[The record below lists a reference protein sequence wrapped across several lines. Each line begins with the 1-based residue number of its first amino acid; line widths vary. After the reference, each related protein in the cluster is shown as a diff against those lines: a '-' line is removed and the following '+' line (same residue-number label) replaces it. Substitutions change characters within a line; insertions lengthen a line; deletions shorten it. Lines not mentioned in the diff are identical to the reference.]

1 MPTIAPVYSSGV
13 TGVNL
18 RNLDLNLLLTL
29 EALLKERNVT
39 RAAERLGLSQPA
51 VSAALGRLRRHFG
64 DELLQRRG
72 NRYELTP
79 LGAQLGERTP
89 LAVASLQRVFDAAP
103 DFDPATAVREFTVL
117 VSDYTAAV
125 LGDHLVT
132 MMAERAPGVRLQL
145 RQHTPDVVA
154 QAGEALQTVDGL
166 ILPHGFLTGM
176 GHDDL
181 YEDRWVCIVADTNA
195 TVGDSLSMADVA
207 RLPWVVTYNR
217 PTAFTPAVQQL
228 RVIGVEPD
236 VRVVVESFL
245 AVPFLVGGTDRVA
258 LLQARLAD
266 RLAGAAGVRVLP
278 CPWEVVPLREAFW
291 WHESLRADPAHRW
304 LRQVLVEAGDLVSP
318 PRPS

>member
-1 MPTIAPVYSSGV
+1 MP
-13 TGVNL
+13 GVNL

-29 EALLKERNVT
+29 EALLHERNVT

-51 VSAALGRLRRHFG
+51 VSAALGRLRRHFD
-64 DELLQRRG
+64 DELLRRQG

-79 LGAQLGERTP
+79 LGAQLGERTS

-132 MMAERAPGVRLQL
+132 AMAAQAPGVRLQL
-145 RQHTPDVVA
+145 RQHTPDMVSSAADVLP
-154 QAGEALQTVDGL
+154 GVDGL
-166 ILPHGFLTGM
+166 ILPHGFLTGI

-181 YEDRWVCIVADTNA
+181 YEDRWVCVVARDNDS
-195 TVGDSLSMADVA
+195 VGDALSMADVA

-217 PTAFTPAVQQL
+217 PTAFTPAAQQL

-245 AVPFLVGGTDRVA
+245 AVPFLVGGTDRIA
-258 LLQARLAD
+258 LLQAGLAGRLAE
-266 RLAGAAGVRVLP
+266 AAGVRVLP

-291 WHESLRADPAHRW
+291 WHASLRADPAHRW
-304 LRQVLVEAGDLVSP
+304 LRSVLVEAGALVGRVTGS
-318 PRPS
+318 